1 VRSPCVSP
9 SIKPQYISY
18 QCPST
23 PSSHYPFYAMSP
35 HSKNKSKPS
44 KKPTKKVSLKQTYA
58 SIQKT
63 AMNAKKKHGKAE
75 STTNS
80 YDGHVC
86 RGMEWLA
93 MFAQEEQEHV
103 EERWQAEEGENLSI
117 DEDNEDNED
126 ITEIGQAKEEGEE
139 LDITMD
145 PKFPTAFTGPPVK
158 CTPIAIA
165 MFMAYKCFTEDLGVS
180 TANAIHAAFI
190 RHYDTM

>member
-1 VRSPCVSP
+1 
-9 SIKPQYISY
+9 
-18 QCPST
+18 
-23 PSSHYPFYAMSP
+23 MSP

-103 EERWQAEEGENLSI
+103 EERWQAEEGEKLSI
-117 DEDNEDNED
+117 DEDDDKDDED

-139 LDITMD
+139 SDVTMD

-158 CTPIAIA
+158 CTPVAIA